1 MTRRTK
7 YILLG
12 VGVVFLAMQL
22 KTVKRTNPLGAGDP
36 TASREVMWI
45 LRRAC
50 YDCHSTESRWP
61 IWAYV
66 APMSWRVVR
75 DVDRARVALNFSDWV
90 AYPVERRVA
99 LRATIAPVTIT
110 HRMLLWYYVSL
121 YFDARLTRAE
131 LDTLKDWSRRAV
143 EERSPARR

>member
-1 MTRRTK
+1 VTRRTK

-12 VGVVFLAMQL
+12 VGIVFLAMQL
-22 KTVKRTNPLGAGDP
+22 KTVQRTNPLGAGDP
-36 TASREVMWI
+36 TASREGMWI

-90 AYPVERRVA
+90 AYPVERRVS
-99 LRATIAPVTIT
+99 LRATIAPITIT
-110 HRMLLWYYVSL
+110 HRMPLWYYVSL
-121 YFDARLTRAE
+121 HPDARLSRTE
-131 LDTLKDWSRRAV
+131 LETLQQWSRHAS
-143 EERSPARR
+143 EERGPRPR